1 MSSGS
6 SEQPLYLTAWSDL
19 AHNLADLLLLGLGE
33 AICNKLVATHSQC
46 LEFSLPGEDG
56 KQGTQALIGTFKPI
70 PLTPDGEALQGVELS
85 VGECLEELC
94 AI

>member
-1 MSSGS
+1 MSFGS
-6 SEQPLYLTAWSDL
+6 SVQRLNLATWCDL

-33 AICNKLVATHSQC
+33 AICNELVATHSQC

-70 PLTPDGEALQGVELS
+70 LLARDGQALQGVELG
-85 VGECLEELC
+85 VGECL
-94 AI
+94 